1 MYINL
6 NTTIFRSQK
15 TLRFF
20 SQLLNKF
27 NYLFIYKHA
36 ISNIHMFQAKE
47 KIFIYYCKF
56 YIYIYTHVY
65 ISNNDYNKNI
75 SEKINKYLIIFKYNI
90 FCF

>member
-1 MYINL
+1 
-6 NTTIFRSQK
+6 
-15 TLRFF
+15 
-20 SQLLNKF
+20 
-27 NYLFIYKHA
+27 
-36 ISNIHMFQAKE
+36 MFQAKE